1 MNEDLPHK
9 YHAQIQKINF
19 DQKKKGKKKC
29 KTQGEE
35 SMEKLLAETGKVIAD
50 SSKLKWKRE
59 KQNSSQI
66 KLTSQMS
73 KTLTSKNESMINNLK
88 MKRIA
93 DKLSELTNKYPTEK
107 KKGRLKSQK
116 Q

>member
-1 MNEDLPHK
+1 
-9 YHAQIQKINF
+9 
-19 DQKKKGKKKC
+19 
-29 KTQGEE
+29 
-35 SMEKLLAETGKVIAD
+35 
-50 SSKLKWKRE
+50 
-59 KQNSSQI
+59 
-66 KLTSQMS
+66 MS

-116 Q
+116 